1 MPVPVPVPVPA
12 LVRIFATTAGVELI
26 KIAPRLVDE
35 ARKVFESIRGRPR
48 PQAPTPPAESVTISS
63 LRSTVENLQER
74 LEALEAHNES
84 QAELLAH
91 ITRYQAALMRRLF
104 WLTLFSVATG
114 ALALAAIL
122 VAILR

>member
-1 MPVPVPVPVPA
+1 M
-12 LVRIFATTAGVELI
+12 AGVELI

-35 ARKVFESIRGRPR
+35 GRKVFESIRGRPR
-48 PQAPTPPAESVTISS
+48 PQAPTTPAESVTISS

-91 ITRYQAALMRRLF
+91 ITRYQAALMRWLF